1 MATIS
6 SAGIGSGIDVETTI
20 GKLMAIE
27 KRPLTSLQTKA
38 TTIDSKISA
47 FGSVK
52 SQISTLSDA
61 LTALS
66 KPAIWNAKS
75 VVSSNAAA
83 VSASVTAG
91 SDAALSSLSVSVS
104 QLARA
109 QSVASVPVVSGAA
122 IGSGKLSIQLGN
134 WGSSASPAF
143 TAGAAAAVEV
153 SIEAA
158 DTMAS
163 IASKINAAGA
173 GVTAT
178 VLKDISGERLM
189 LRSST
194 TGEAAGFRVQAADDG
209 TGIGVGLGALAF
221 DNPSAGTGMAANTVQ
236 YGQNAKA
243 TINGIDV
250 ESASNTLADNIP
262 GLSLTLSQIT
272 TAPVE
277 ITASSDAGAM
287 KSAINA
293 FVTAY
298 NATNTMLNSAT
309 KYDADTKTA
318 ALLQGDATTTGL
330 QNALRQ
336 LVGSASGGGMLK
348 QLSDLG
354 IAIGS
359 GGTGNL
365 VVDGAKLDKALKDP
379 AAVKQFFSAPV
390 AAEGSAGGDSTTGF
404 ATRFSAFTQAAIAAT
419 GTLDSKTTSLQSAK
433 KANDKDQDKVNDRL
447 TLIESRLRKQ
457 YTALDTKMA
466 SLTTL
471 GNYVTQQIAQWNK
484 STD

>member
-6 SAGIGSGIDVETTI
+6 SPGIGSGIDVESTI
-20 GKLMAIE
+20 SKLMAIE

-61 LTALS
+61 VTALS
-66 KPAIWNAKS
+66 KASTWTAKS
-75 VVSSNAAA
+75 VTSSNTSA

-91 SDAALSSLSVSVS
+91 ADAAVSSLSISVT

-109 QSVASVPVVSGAA
+109 QSVASAPVASGAA
-122 IGSGKLSIQLGN
+122 VGSGTLSIQLGT
-134 WGSSASPAF
+134 WSSGTSPAF
-143 TAGAAAAVEV
+143 AAGPDAAVSV
-153 SIEAA
+153 TVDAGDSMANIAA
-158 DTMAS
+158 
-163 IASKINAAGA
+163 KINAAGA

-178 VLKDISGERLM
+178 VLKDVSGERLM
-189 LRSST
+189 LRSSA
-194 TGEAAGFRVQAADDG
+194 TGEATGFRVQAADDG
-209 TGIGVGLGALAF
+209 SSGGVGLGALAF
-221 DNPSAGTGMAANTVQ
+221 DDPASGAGMAANPVQ

-243 TINGIDV
+243 TINGIAV

-262 GLSLTLSQIT
+262 GLSLTLSQVT
-272 TAPVE
+272 TAPVD
-277 ITASSDAGAM
+277 ITASSDTSAM

-298 NATNTMLNSAT
+298 NATNTMLNAAT
-309 KYDADTKTA
+309 KYDPDTKVA

-336 LVGSASGGGMLK
+336 MLGAASGGGAFR

-354 IAIGS
+354 VSIGS
-359 GGTGNL
+359 TGAGNL
-365 VVDGAKLDKALKDP
+365 AVDSAKLEKALKKPD
-379 AAVKQFFSAPV
+379 ALQQFFSAPSGSV
-390 AAEGSAGGDSTTGF
+390 DGEAATGF
-404 ATRFSAFTQAAIAAT
+404 ATRFSAFTRAAIGADGA
-419 GTLDSKTTSLQSAK
+419 LDSKTTALQSQK
-433 KANDKDQDKVNDRL
+433 KVNGKDQDKVSDRL

-457 YTALDTKMA
+457 YTALDTKIS

-484 STD
+484 STS

>member
-20 GKLMAIE
+20 GKLMALE

-91 SDAALSSLSVSVS
+91 SEAALSSLSVSVS

-109 QSVASVPVVSGAA
+109 QSVASVPVAGGAA
-122 IGSGKLSIQLGN
+122 IGSGTLSIQLGN
-134 WGSSASPAF
+134 WGSSTSPSF
-143 TAGAAAAVEV
+143 TAGAEAAVAV
-153 SIEAA
+153 TIDVA
-158 DTMAS
+158 DTMSS

-209 TGIGVGLGALAF
+209 TTAGIGLGALAF
-221 DNPSAGTGMAANTVQ
+221 DNPSANIGMAANTVQ

-250 ESASNTLADNIP
+250 ESATNTLADNIP

-272 TAPVE
+272 TAPVD

-298 NATNTMLNSAT
+298 NATNTMLSSMT
-309 KYDADTKTA
+309 KYDADTKKA
-318 ALLQGDATTTGL
+318 ALLQGDATTVGL

-336 LVGSASGGGMLK
+336 LVGAASGGGAFR

-365 VVDGAKLDKALKDP
+365 VVDAAKLDKALKSP

-390 AAEGSAGGDSTTGF
+390 APEGSAGGDGATGF
-404 ATRFSAFTQAAIAAT
+404 ATRFSSFTQAAIAAT
-419 GTLDSKTTSLQSAK
+419 GTLDGKTTSLQSAK
-433 KANDKDQDKVNDRL
+433 KANGKDQDKVSDRL

-457 YTALDTKMA
+457 YTSLDTKMA

-471 GNYVTQQIAQWNK
+471 GNYVTQQIAQWNR

>member
-20 GKLMAIE
+20 GKLLAIE
-27 KRPLTSLQTKA
+27 KRPLTTLQTKA

-61 LTALS
+61 VTALS
-66 KPAIWNAKS
+66 KAATWTAKS
-75 VVSSNAAA
+75 VSSSNSTA

-91 SDAALSSLSVSVS
+91 SDASLSSLSVSVS

-109 QSVASVPVVSGAA
+109 QSVASAAVASGTGV
-122 IGSGKLSIQLGN
+122 GSGSLSIQLGT
-134 WGSSASPAF
+134 WSSGASPSF
-143 TAGAAAAVEV
+143 TEGAGAAVSV
-153 SIEAA
+153 SIDAS
-158 DTMAS
+158 DSMAN
-163 IASKINAAGA
+163 IATKINAAGA

-178 VLKDISGERLM
+178 VLKDLSGERLM

-194 TGEAAGFRVQAADDG
+194 TGEAAGFRVQATDDG
-209 TGIGVGLGALAF
+209 SSGGVGLGALAF
-221 DNPSAGTGMAANTVQ
+221 DNPSAGAGMAANTVQ

-243 TINGIDV
+243 TINGIAV
-250 ESASNTLADNIP
+250 ESATNTLADNIP
-262 GLSLTLSQIT
+262 GLSLTLSQVT
-272 TAPVE
+272 TAPVD
-277 ITASSDAGAM
+277 ITASSDTSAM
-287 KSAINA
+287 KTAVNA

-309 KYDADTKTA
+309 KYDASTKTA

-336 LVGSASGGGMLK
+336 LLGSSSGGGALK

-354 IAIGS
+354 ISIGS
-359 GGTGNL
+359 AGAGNL
-365 VVDGAKLDKALKDP
+365 VVDAAKLDKALKSP
-379 AAVKQFFSAPV
+379 AAVQQFFSAPSG
-390 AAEGSAGGDSTTGF
+390 AAAGDSATGF

-419 GTLDSKTTSLQSAK
+419 GTLDTRTTSLQSEK
-433 KANDKDQDKVNDRL
+433 KTNGKDQDKVNDRL
-447 TLIESRLRKQ
+447 TLVESRLRKQ
-457 YTALDTKMA
+457 YTSLDTKMA

-484 STD
+484 STS